1 MKYELRLSGTGGQ
14 GLILAGIILAEAAL
28 LDEKLAIQSQSYGP
42 EARGGSSKAE
52 VIISDEA
59 IYFPKVTRPNLL
71 LAMSQEAM
79 NKYGHDLPADGILV
93 TDSLFVTKLPEHQ
106 GKIYQ
111 LPITHTA
118 KEALGK
124 ALVANIIAL
133 GALVKITG
141 IVSQASFEKAVLNRV
156 PKGTEEMNKKALLLG
171 MELVK

>member
-1 MKYELRLSGTGGQ
+1 
-14 GLILAGIILAEAAL
+14 
-28 LDEKLAIQSQSYGP
+28 
-42 EARGGSSKAE
+42 
-52 VIISDEA
+52 
-59 IYFPKVTRPNLL
+59 
-71 LAMSQEAM
+71 MSQEAM

-141 IVSQASFEKAVLNRV
+141 IVSQASLEKAVLNRV

>member
-141 IVSQASFEKAVLNRV
+141 IVSQASLEKAVLNRV

>member
-141 IVSQASFEKAVLNRV
+141 IVSQASLEKAVLNRV

-171 MELVK
+171 MDLVK